1 MVPPDQRRL
10 ARHRIAVA
18 GAFATQGFVF
28 IGLTTRLPDIKDRW
42 DLTELSVSGV
52 LLGIVLLAGAG
63 SVLAEKL
70 SASRSSA
77 SLLRA
82 GLVLIAVGAGLM
94 LASPIWLGYLAGVA
108 VYGVGLGIVD
118 ATTNMQAV
126 ALEHRYGRPILPS
139 FHGGWT
145 FGGLLGAAATLA
157 TAHLDL
163 SWAAVV
169 AVVPLLMATGAFLPR
184 EATVAED
191 HADPAAATLDIPWRP
206 ILMVGLGMVVFY
218 MVDTAAQTWGA
229 VYVDEVLDAP
239 SRWVALA
246 TLPYLFASLVVRL
259 AGDRL
264 VQQYGAPPVLRVGA
278 VVACAG
284 LAVVTFAPT
293 WPIAVLGFTLVG
305 TGISVVAPL
314 SFSAAARLAGGSTER
329 VDAVIARFNQF
340 NYVGGLLGA
349 VLTGVVGQD
358 QLRFGFVVPMVLVLT
373 LIPLARWFGSTE
385 RGEVS
390 RAIPAGTPG
399 TPPDGRS
406 SPRPE

>member
-1 MVPPDQRRL
+1 MAPHDQRVL
-10 ARHRIAVA
+10 ARHRLAVA
-18 GAFATQGFVF
+18 AAFATQGFVF
-28 IGLTTRLPDIKDRW
+28 IGLTTRLPDLKDRW
-42 DLTELSVSGV
+42 DLTELDISAV

-63 SVLAEKL
+63 SVLTEKL
-70 SASRSSA
+70 SARTSSA
-77 SLLRA
+77 SLLRV
-82 GLVLIAVGAGLM
+82 GLVLVALGSALM
-94 LASPIWLGYLAGVA
+94 LASPAWLAYLAGVG
-108 VYGVGLGIVD
+108 VYGVGLGVVD

-145 FGGLLGAAATLA
+145 FGGLLGAGVTLA
-157 TAHLDL
+157 TADLDL
-163 SWAAVV
+163 SWAAAIAVLPILV
-169 AVVPLLMATGAFLPR
+169 AGAAFLPR
-184 EATVAED
+184 EATASTD
-191 HADPAAATLDIPWRP
+191 RADPTATPLGIAWRP

-264 VQQYGAPPVLRVGA
+264 VLKYGAPPVLRVGA
-278 VVACAG
+278 VVACCG

-293 WPIAVLGFTLVG
+293 WPIAVVGFTIVG
-305 TGISVVAPL
+305 TGVSVVAPL

-349 VLTGVVGQD
+349 VLTGVVGKD
-358 QLRFGFVVPMVLVLT
+358 QLRFGFVIPMVLVLA
-373 LIPLARWFGSTE
+373 LIPLARWFS
-385 RGEVS
+385 
-390 RAIPAGTPG
+390 
-399 TPPDGRS
+399 PPVRQ
-406 SPRPE
+406 